1 MRMSAFALVLFAL
14 YALLELAA
22 ATAVAAAIGWG
33 WTLVLAAAF
42 VVVGAA
48 VMRRA
53 GLAAARSLTEGT
65 QGGRAVPASGTG
77 SAVGDASLQFV
88 AGLLIAIPGFVTTA
102 LGLLML
108 IPPVRRLL
116 GVGLVGWV
124 VARVRR
130 GEMRVVTT
138 YDAQGRRTTR
148 VYQGDVVEG
157 EVVGD
162 EPGPGAAPPDPRA
175 LED

>member
-1 MRMSAFALVLFAL
+1 MSAFALLLFAL
-14 YALLELAA
+14 YALLEIAV
-22 ATAVAAAIGWG
+22 ATAVAALIGWG
-33 WTLVLAAAF
+33 WTFVLVAVF

-65 QGGRAVPASGTG
+65 QGGRVVPAVGTG
-77 SAVGDASLQFV
+77 AAVGDASMQFV
-88 AGLLIAIPGFVTTA
+88 AGVLIAIPGFVTTA

-124 VARVRR
+124 MTRVRR
-130 GEMRVVTT
+130 GGMSVVTT
-138 YDAQGRRTTR
+138 YDSQGRRTTR
-148 VYQGDVVEG
+148 VYQGDVGEG
-157 EVVGD
+157 EVVPD
-162 EPGPGAAPPDPRA
+162 EPGPAAPPRA